1 MSNLSVSDRKWVI
14 KPANQQSIE
23 SLCQKKNLDHLFS
36 KILSSKGIS
45 ESNYDNYIDPKIKN
59 FLPNPFIFKD
69 MEEAIRKIYFH
80 IISKNKIT
88 LYGDYDVDGASAC
101 AILSK
106 YLKNLGVCHD
116 IYIPDRVKDGYG
128 PNIKAFE
135 KIINNQ
141 SKLIIMLDCGT
152 QSFDSIAY
160 ANQKEVDTIVIDHH
174 KSIEIIPKAHA
185 VINPNRFDEDSA
197 YGYLCAAGLV
207 FIFLVALNRH
217 LINEKY
223 FTKNNLIIPDLLDF
237 LDIVML
243 GTVCDVVPLIE
254 LNRAFV
260 KQGLKIM
267 SKRKNLGLKTLSD
280 MSEISYMPTSKDIG
294 FKIGPKINA
303 GGRIGQSDLGVNLLL
318 SSEPEKAYLI
328 SKQLH
333 DLNLKRRDIENK
345 VLLDAIDKADKEKKN
360 NIIVLHSNDWHE
372 GIIGIIASRIV
383 DLYNKPC
390 IVISTQK
397 DIAKGSAR
405 SVQGFDI
412 GLAIIKAKQKNLII
426 KGGGHAMAGGFS
438 IEVKN
443 IDIFKFEI
451 NHLFNKIDTKLNN
464 DLLIDLALSPQA
476 LDDNFIKYIEML
488 EPFGS
493 SNKEPVLMLNNI
505 EVSKAN
511 IVKKSHI
518 KCFFK
523 TIDRYIDVMSFNSVG
538 KPIGEYLL
546 NAKKSRFDVVCKAS
560 LNYWNNR
567 QNLQLILLDLKV
579 LN

>member
-1 MSNLSVSDRKWVI
+1 MSNLSVLDRRWVI
-14 KPANQQSIE
+14 KPANQASIE
-23 SLCQKKNLDHLFS
+23 SLCQKKNLNHIFS
-36 KILSSKGIS
+36 KILTLKGIS

-69 MEEAIRKIYFH
+69 MEEAIKKIYFH
-80 IISKNKIT
+80 IIDKNKIT

-106 YLKNLGVCHD
+106 YLKNLGVDHE
-116 IYIPDRVKDGYG
+116 IYIPDRIKDGYG
-128 PNIKAFE
+128 PNINAFE

-185 VINPNRFDEDSA
+185 VINPNRFDEDGA

-223 FTKNNLIIPDLLDF
+223 FTKNNLITPDLLDF

-280 MSEISYMPTSKDIG
+280 MSEISYMPTSKDVG

-412 GLAIIKAKQKNLII
+412 GLAIIKVMQKNLII

>member
-1 MSNLSVSDRKWVI
+1 MSNLSVLDRRWVI
-14 KPANQQSIE
+14 KQANQASIE
-23 SLCQKKNLDHLFS
+23 SLCQKKFKSPFS
-36 KILSSKGIS
+36 KILTSKGIS

-80 IISKNKIT
+80 IIGKNKIT

-106 YLKNLGVCHD
+106 YLKNLSVDHD

-185 VINPNRFDEDSA
+185 VINPNRFDEDGA

-280 MSEISYMPTSKDIG
+280 MSEISYMPTSKDVG

-345 VLLDAIDKADKEKKN
+345 VLLDAIDKADKEKN

-518 KCFFK
+518 KCFLK
-523 TIDRYIDVMSFNSVG
+523 
-538 KPIGEYLL
+538 
-546 NAKKSRFDVVCKAS
+546 
-560 LNYWNNR
+560 
-567 QNLQLILLDLKV
+567 QLTDTLMLCLSIQ
-579 LN
+579 

>member
-1 MSNLSVSDRKWVI
+1 MRNLSVLDRRWVI

-23 SLCQKKNLDHLFS
+23 SLCQKKNLNHTFS
-36 KILSSKGIS
+36 KILTSKGIS

-69 MEEAIRKIYFH
+69 MEEAIKKIYFH
-80 IISKNKIT
+80 IIGKNKIT
-88 LYGDYDVDGASAC
+88 LYGDYDVDGASSC

-106 YLKNLGVCHD
+106 YLKNLGVDHD

-135 KIINNQ
+135 KIIYNQ

-185 VINPNRFDEDSA
+185 IINPNRFDEDGA

-223 FTKNNLIIPDLLDF
+223 FIKNNLIIPDLLDF

-280 MSEISYMPTSKDIG
+280 MSEISFMPTSKDVG

-318 SSEPEKAYLI
+318 SSEPENAYLI

-333 DLNLKRRDIENK
+333 DLNLKRRDLENK
-345 VLLDAIDKADKEKKN
+345 VLIEAIEKADIEKKN
-360 NIIVLHSNDWHE
+360 NIIVLHSSDWHE

-397 DIAKGSAR
+397 NTAKGSAR

-426 KGGGHAMAGGFS
+426 RGGGHAMAGGFS
-438 IEVKN
+438 IEAKN
-443 IDIFKFEI
+443 IDLFKSEI
-451 NHLFNKIDTKLNN
+451 NNLLNKNDTKLNN
-464 DLLIDLALSPQA
+464 DLLIDLVLSPQA

-505 EVSKAN
+505 EVSKAKIIKN
-511 IVKKSHI
+511 SHI

-523 TIDRYIDVMSFNSVG
+523 TVNRYIDVMSFNSVG

-546 NAKKSRFDVVCKAS
+546 KAKKSRFDAVCKVS
-560 LNYWNNR
+560 INYWNNR

>member
-1 MSNLSVSDRKWVI
+1 MSNLSVLDRRWVI
-14 KPANQQSIE
+14 KPANQASIE
-23 SLCQKKNLDHLFS
+23 SLCQKKNLNHIFS
-36 KILSSKGIS
+36 KILTLKGIS

-390 IVISTQK
+390 IVISAQK

-511 IVKKSHI
+511 IVKESHI

>member
-1 MSNLSVSDRKWVI
+1 MSNLSVLDRRWVI
-14 KPANQQSIE
+14 KPANQASIE
-23 SLCQKKNLDHLFS
+23 SLCQKKNLNHLFS
-36 KILSSKGIS
+36 KILTSKGIS

-280 MSEISYMPTSKDIG
+280 MSEISYMPTSKDVG

-546 NAKKSRFDVVCKAS
+546 NAKKSRFDVVCKVS

>member
-1 MSNLSVSDRKWVI
+1 MSNLSVLDRKWVI

-23 SLCQKKNLDHLFS
+23 SLCQKKNLNHLFS
-36 KILSSKGIS
+36 KILTSKGIS

-80 IISKNKIT
+80 IIGKNKIT

-106 YLKNLGVCHD
+106 YLKNLGVGHD

-185 VINPNRFDEDSA
+185 VINPNRFDEDGA

-280 MSEISYMPTSKDIG
+280 MSEISYMPTSKDVG

-426 KGGGHAMAGGFS
+426 KGRWPCNGWR
-438 IEVKN
+438 
-443 IDIFKFEI
+443 IFNRGK
-451 NHLFNKIDTKLNN
+451 
-464 DLLIDLALSPQA
+464 
-476 LDDNFIKYIEML
+476 KY
-488 EPFGS
+488 
-493 SNKEPVLMLNNI
+493 
-505 EVSKAN
+505 
-511 IVKKSHI
+511 
-518 KCFFK
+518 
-523 TIDRYIDVMSFNSVG
+523 
-538 KPIGEYLL
+538 
-546 NAKKSRFDVVCKAS
+546 
-560 LNYWNNR
+560 
-567 QNLQLILLDLKV
+567 
-579 LN
+579 

>member
-207 FIFLVALNRH
+207 FIFLVALNRY

-280 MSEISYMPTSKDIG
+280 MSEISHMPTSKDVG

-390 IVISTQK
+390 IVISAQK

-412 GLAIIKAKQKNLII
+412 GLAIIKVMQKNLII

>member
-1 MSNLSVSDRKWVI
+1 MSNLSVLDRRWVI
-14 KPANQQSIE
+14 KPANQASIE
-23 SLCQKKNLDHLFS
+23 SLCQKKNLNHIFS
-36 KILSSKGIS
+36 KILTSKGIS
-45 ESNYDNYIDPKIKN
+45 ESNYDNYINPKIKN

-69 MEEAIRKIYFH
+69 MEEAIKKIYFH
-80 IISKNKIT
+80 IIDKNKIT

-106 YLKNLGVCHD
+106 YLKNLGVDHE
-116 IYIPDRVKDGYG
+116 IYIPDRIKDGYG

-160 ANQKEVDTIVIDHH
+160 ANQKEVDTIIIDHH

-185 VINPNRFDEDSA
+185 VINPNRFDEDGA

-223 FTKNNLIIPDLLDF
+223 FTKNNLTIPDLLDF

-280 MSEISYMPTSKDIG
+280 MSEISYIPTSKDVG

-303 GGRIGQSDLGVNLLL
+303 GGRIGQSELGVNLLL

-426 KGGGHAMAGGFS
+426 KGGGHVMAGGFS

-579 LN
+579 LS

>member
-1 MSNLSVSDRKWVI
+1 MSNLSVLDRRWVI
-14 KPANQQSIE
+14 KPANQASIE
-23 SLCQKKNLDHLFS
+23 SLCQKKNLNHIFS
-36 KILSSKGIS
+36 KILTLKGIS

-390 IVISTQK
+390 IVISAQK

>member
-36 KILSSKGIS
+36 KILTSKGIS

-80 IISKNKIT
+80 IIRKNKIT

-390 IVISTQK
+390 IVISAQK

-438 IEVKN
+438 I
-443 IDIFKFEI
+443 
-451 NHLFNKIDTKLNN
+451 
-464 DLLIDLALSPQA
+464 
-476 LDDNFIKYIEML
+476 
-488 EPFGS
+488 
-493 SNKEPVLMLNNI
+493 
-505 EVSKAN
+505 
-511 IVKKSHI
+511 
-518 KCFFK
+518 
-523 TIDRYIDVMSFNSVG
+523 
-538 KPIGEYLL
+538 
-546 NAKKSRFDVVCKAS
+546 
-560 LNYWNNR
+560 
-567 QNLQLILLDLKV
+567 
-579 LN
+579 

>member
-1 MSNLSVSDRKWVI
+1 MSNLSVLDRKWVI

-23 SLCQKKNLDHLFS
+23 SLCQKKNLNYLFS
-36 KILSSKGIS
+36 KILTSKGIS
-45 ESNYDNYIDPKIKN
+45 ENNYDNYIDPKIKN

-69 MEEAIRKIYFH
+69 MEEAIGKIYFH
-80 IISKNKIT
+80 IIGKNKIT

-106 YLKNLGVCHD
+106 YLKTLGVHHD

-185 VINPNRFDEDSA
+185 VINPNRFDEDGA

-207 FIFLVALNRH
+207 FIFLVALNRY

-280 MSEISYMPTSKDIG
+280 MSEISYMPTSKDVG

-412 GLAIIKAKQKNLII
+412 GLAIIKAKQKNLIL

-438 IEVKN
+438 IEAKN
-443 IDIFKFEI
+443 IDILKFEI

>member
-36 KILSSKGIS
+36 KILTSKGIS

-223 FTKNNLIIPDLLDF
+223 FTKNNLTIPDLLDF

-280 MSEISYMPTSKDIG
+280 MSEISYMPTSKDVG

-345 VLLDAIDKADKEKKN
+345 VLLDAIDKADNEKKN

-390 IVISTQK
+390 IVISAQK

-451 NHLFNKIDTKLNN
+451 NHLFNKIETKLNN

-476 LDDNFIKYIEML
+476 LDDDFIKYIEML

-511 IVKKSHI
+511 IVKESHI

>member
-1 MSNLSVSDRKWVI
+1 MSNLSVLDRRWVI
-14 KPANQQSIE
+14 KQANQASIE
-23 SLCQKKNLDHLFS
+23 SLCQKNLNHLFS
-36 KILSSKGIS
+36 KILTSKGIS

-80 IISKNKIT
+80 IIGKNKIT

-106 YLKNLGVCHD
+106 YLKNLSVDHD

-185 VINPNRFDEDSA
+185 VINPNRFDEDGA

-280 MSEISYMPTSKDIG
+280 MSEISYMPTSKDVG

-345 VLLDAIDKADKEKKN
+345 VLLDAIDKADKEKN

-523 TIDRYIDVMSFNSVG
+523 TVDRYIDVMSFNSVG